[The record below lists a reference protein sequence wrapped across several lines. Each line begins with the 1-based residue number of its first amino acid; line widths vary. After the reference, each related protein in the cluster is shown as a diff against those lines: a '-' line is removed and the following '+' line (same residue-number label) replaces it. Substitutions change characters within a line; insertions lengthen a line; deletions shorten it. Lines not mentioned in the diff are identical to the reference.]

1 MPRGFFATLS
11 TAGWKADLPEGG
23 KTDATSLNA
32 WRKPDSPGP
41 SAYAAAYGRVRPE
54 MQEAMLQRSKITIEK
69 RCRLRLAALAIT
81 TKYLSFLGAAMKDVL
96 KELERRREIARMGGG
111 KDRIE
116 AQHRKGKL
124 TARERIEIFLDE
136 GSFEEF
142 DMYVEHRSTDFGME
156 KTKIAGD
163 GVVTGWGTVNG
174 RPVYIFAK
182 DFTVFGGSLSEA
194 HAEKVIKVQEMAL
207 RNRAPIIG
215 LYDAGGAR
223 IQEGVA
229 ALGGYAEIFQRNVLA
244 SGVIPQISL
253 IMGPCAGGDVYSPAM
268 TDFIFMVRD
277 TSYMFVTGPDVV
289 KTVTNETVTAES
301 LGGATVH
308 TTRSSI
314 ADGAYDND
322 VEALL
327 QMRRLMD
334 LLPASNTSEIPEIE
348 CYQSVTDHDM
358 SLDRLIPDN
367 ANKPYDIKEL
377 ILKVADEGDF
387 FEIQASFAR
396 NIVTGFGRVEGRTV
410 GFVANQPMVLAGV
423 LDSDASRKAAR
434 FVRFCDCFS
443 IPIVTFVDVPGF
455 LPGTAQEYGGLIKH
469 GAKLLFAYAEATV
482 PKITVITR
490 KAYGGAYD
498 VMASKHLRG
507 DMNYAWPTAQI
518 AVMGAR
524 GAVEIIYRKDIGNA
538 EKIAAH
544 TKAYEDRFLSPFV
557 AAERGYVDEVIMPHS
572 TRRRVARALRML
584 RNKDMQNPWKKH
596 DNIPL

>member
-1 MPRGFFATLS
+1 
-11 TAGWKADLPEGG
+11 
-23 KTDATSLNA
+23 
-32 WRKPDSPGP
+32 
-41 SAYAAAYGRVRPE
+41 
-54 MQEAMLQRSKITIEK
+54 
-69 RCRLRLAALAIT
+69 
-81 TKYLSFLGAAMKDVL
+81 MKDVL
-96 KELERRREIARMGGG
+96 LELKERRQKARLGGG
-111 KDRIE
+111 EARIA
-116 AQHRKGKL
+116 AQHTKGKL
-124 TARERIEIFLDE
+124 TARERIETLLDE

-142 DMYVEHRSTDFGME
+142 DMFVEHRSTDFGME
-156 KTKIAGD
+156 ETKIYGD

-174 RPVYIFAK
+174 RTVFVFAK

-194 HAEKVIKVQEMAL
+194 HAEKVMKVQDMAL
-207 RNRAPIIG
+207 KNRAPIIG

-244 SGVIPQISL
+244 SGVIPQISV

-289 KTVTNETVTAES
+289 KTVTNETVTSEE
-301 LGGATVH
+301 LGGASIH
-308 TTRSSI
+308 TTKSSI

-327 QMRRLMD
+327 QMRRLID
-334 LLPASNTSEIPEIE
+334 LLPQSNISEVPEIDN
-348 CYQSVTDHDM
+348 YQPVDQMDK
-358 SLDRLIPDN
+358 SLDTLIPDS

-377 ILKVADEGDF
+377 ILKVIDEGDF
-387 FEIQASFAR
+387 FEIQESFAR
-396 NIVTGFGRVEGRTV
+396 NIVCGFGRVEGRTV

-482 PKITVITR
+482 PKVTVITR

-507 DMNYAWPTAQI
+507 DINYAWPTAQI
-518 AVMGAR
+518 AVMGAK
-524 GAVEIIYRKDIGNA
+524 GAVEIIFRKDLGDE
-538 EKIAAH
+538 EKITAH
-544 TKAYEDRFLSPFV
+544 TKMYEDRFLSPFI
-557 AAERGYVDEVIMPHS
+557 AAERGYIDEVIMPHS
-572 TRRRVARALRML
+572 TRKRIARGLRLLRRKKLE
-584 RNKDMQNPWKKH
+584 NPWKKH